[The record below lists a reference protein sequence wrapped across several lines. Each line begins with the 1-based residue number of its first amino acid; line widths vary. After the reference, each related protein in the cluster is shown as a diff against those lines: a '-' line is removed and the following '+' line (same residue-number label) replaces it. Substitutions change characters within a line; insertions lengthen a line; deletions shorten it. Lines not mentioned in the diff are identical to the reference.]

1 MFDITVEQ
9 QFGNYQSTEEISKA
23 KRDRAEYGRFYY
35 RFPDGESGLDVYNRV
50 TAFIATL
57 FRDWSK
63 ISGIEDVTVVMVAHG
78 LTLRL
83 FLMRWFQ
90 YTVQEFEESKNH
102 PNGAIVVLDRV
113 MDEEPCGNHFV
124 LQEESKKILGLR

>member
-1 MFDITVEQ
+1 MILEQ
-9 QFGNYQSTEEISKA
+9 QFGNYQSTDEINKA
-23 KRDRAEYGRFYY
+23 KKEREKYGRFYY

-63 ISGIEDVTVVMVAHG
+63 ISGIEDVTVVMVTHG

-90 YTVQEFEESKNH
+90 FTVQDFEISRNP
-102 PNGAIVVLDRV
+102 PNGAVIVLNRV
-113 MDEEPCGNHFV
+113 TDESSCGNNHFV
-124 LQEESKKILGLR
+124 LHEDSKELLGLQ